1 MAIKELIYLGTSPDS
16 GTGDSARR
24 GGEKI
29 NSLFADVYA
38 NLGDN
43 PVGNDP
49 NGPFYGYRRPIR
61 EYEQVVGEIHGAGR
75 FVPVA
80 FDSELDSESGDV
92 NGIIAFD
99 SELGWGIDTDFVD
112 SDRAIPYLHA
122 GDSATAP
129 DLYRHRS
136 WYFLSRGEAA
146 TLDLSNLYEGHEVHI
161 VLPLATAGDLVTIRD
176 SLGSWGGKT
185 INVWTTP
192 YEFQTKAQILEF
204 LNAHRIDSDQLNSRC
219 VSIRQP
225 DGEIQVCAFKAM
237 RTPVADFNDIDHL
250 KVNFETVR
258 DAANNKTRSS
268 LIRFVS
274 AENAEITFTF
284 LGPQTGWVYSQTSL
298 IATSTA
304 VLAKQDFFN
313 TDDWGVLIDN
323 ILGDDGTI
331 AVESGYFLMPL
342 YSGIDLEN
350 ATSTP
355 VFKVFRRNDGTTLTN
370 LRSALVSIA
379 QGENFDE
386 FETNPTEITRRNR
399 WLWAIG
405 RNLNTAANGTIDL
418 DRNISGVNGFQDTQV
433 NDFYAEVQV
442 RSIVDTNGNIILVSR
457 EPFTGFAQIYIPT
470 T

>member
-75 FVPVA
+75 FVPVE
-80 FDSELDSESGDV
+80 FDSELDPDSGDV
-92 NGIIAFD
+92 GPVRWDSEYGFGIDTGWMEPDDPD
-99 SELGWGIDTDFVD
+99 SELSHPRLETSNTG
-112 SDRAIPYLHA
+112 
-122 GDSATAP
+122 TAP
-129 DLYRHRS
+129 DIYRHRS

-146 TLDLSNLYEGHEVHI
+146 TLDLSELFEGHDVHI

-176 SLGSWGGKT
+176 SLGSWGGQI

-192 YEFQTKAQILEF
+192 YEFRTKAQILEF
-204 LNAHRIDSDQLNSRC
+204 LNAHKIDSDQLNSRA

-225 DGEIQVCAFKAM
+225 DGEVKVCTYKSM
-237 RTPVADFNDIDHL
+237 RSPHSDFDSETRL
-250 KVNFETVR
+250 RVNFSPDSDR
-258 DAANNKTRSS
+258 TRSQV
-268 LIRFVS
+268 RFTS
-274 AENAEITFTF
+274 AENAEITFSY
-284 LGPQTGWVYSQTSL
+284 LGPQSGWVYSQTSL
-298 IATSTA
+298 IASATD

-313 TDDWGVLIDN
+313 SGDWSQLGSN
-323 ILGDDGTI
+323 IVGSGGEI
-331 AVESGYFLMPL
+331 SVEQGYYIIPL

-355 VFKVFRRNDGTTLTN
+355 IAKIFRRSDGTTLEN
-370 LRSALVSIA
+370 LRSALVTA
-379 QGENFDE
+379 AENRSFNE
-386 FETNPTEITRRNR
+386 FETDPTEITLRNR
-399 WLWAIG
+399 YLWAIG
-405 RNLNTAANGTIDL
+405 RNLSTAADGTIDTT
-418 DRNISGVNGFQDTQV
+418 RTINGVNGFQDTQ
-433 NDFYAEVQV
+433 NNNFYTEVQV